1 MIRTSLMLLY
11 YPKKIKMT
19 EELQNLEHNFV
30 VKKNEKGESIFTFV
44 RFLCPELSDAMLEI
58 TDNEEFFN
66 TDVEMTESQLFQYV
80 EQINMKVEA
89 GNMAIFQL
97 AIYLGDCFRVKNE
110 QYVKMSETG
119 KISFDHLSKIFH
131 VGSEFVAF
139 TPEGELVG
147 SIVVDAR
154 VEQTPFTKF
163 FKVSG
168 QFTFS
173 DGTSFYQQPREFY
186 IPYFGGMQHV
196 ETLSV
201 RPMKADDKKILTERG
216 KIFYKYAL
224 KPNYVAYTGTM
235 FVQTAYGPMHFN
247 SKGRIMIDHVGS
259 SKNRPDDGSNFYRA
273 YGGQQQ
279 KNKFETIPDDLLYLT
294 WPFFDAFSFKAKR
307 WGKAYV
313 RNVTEIKFDDSA
325 FDTLVLNSQKKMLV
339 KALVLHS
346 DKGFSDIISDKSGG
360 CIFCLHGPPGTGKTL
375 TAESIS
381 ELLRQPLYSITVGE
395 LGTTTDMLEHK
406 LASILE
412 MTESW
417 KAVLLIDECDMFLEK
432 RSDGDIQKNAI
443 VGIFLRL
450 LERHTGV
457 MFLTT
462 NRITSLDPAFESR
475 ISVNIGYKELDE
487 DSRFKIWNNL
497 LTAANVNALKEDD
510 VKYLAK
516 LKING
521 RQIKNSIRMSQAL
534 SCDLKEELTINHF
547 NSVNEHISF

>member
-1 MIRTSLMLLY
+1 MLFYHLK
-11 YPKKIKMT
+11 PIKMT
-19 EELQNLEHNFV
+19 EELQNLEYNFV
-30 VKKNEKGESIFTFV
+30 VKKDEKGESIFTFV
-44 RFLCPELSDAMLEI
+44 RFLCPELSNAMLEI

-89 GNMAIFQL
+89 GNMALFQL

-110 QYVKMSETG
+110 QYAKMSETG

-139 TPEGELVG
+139 SPEGELVG

-168 QFTFS
+168 KFTFS
-173 DGTSFYQQPREFY
+173 DGKSFYQQPREFY
-186 IPYFGGMQHV
+186 IPYYGGMQHV

-201 RPMKADDKKILTERG
+201 RPMKPDDKKILTERG
-216 KIFYKYAL
+216 KIFSKYAL
-224 KPNYVAYTGTM
+224 KPNYVVYTGTM

-247 SKGRIMIDHVGS
+247 SNGRIMIDHVGS
-259 SKNRPDDGSNFYRA
+259 RKNRPDDGSNFYGG

-325 FDTLVLNSQKKMLV
+325 FDTLVLDSQKKMLV

-381 ELLRQPLYSITVGE
+381 ELLHQPLYSITVGE

-406 LASILE
+406 LTSILE

-497 LTAANVNALKEDD
+497 LTAANVNALNDDD
-510 VKYLAK
+510 VKCLAK
-516 LKING
+516 LRING

-547 NSVNEHISF
+547 NTVNEHISF